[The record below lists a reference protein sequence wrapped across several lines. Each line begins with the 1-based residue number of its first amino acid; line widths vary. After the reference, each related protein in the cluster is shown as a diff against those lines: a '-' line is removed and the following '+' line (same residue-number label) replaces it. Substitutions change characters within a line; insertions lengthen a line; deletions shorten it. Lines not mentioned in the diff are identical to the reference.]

1 VPVLEAL
8 DRRRA
13 EEALKVLEGKCFYR
27 VSGTVILRLL
37 LRLYS
42 GSIQAPFRL
51 YSGSI
56 QAPLR
61 LH

>member
-27 VSGTVILRLL
+27 VAGPVI
-37 LRLYS
+37 
-42 GSIQAPFRL
+42 FRL
-51 YSGSI
+51 Y
-56 QAPLR
+56 
-61 LH
+61 